1 MKPHKETI
9 DKITDQWLIKAE
21 QDMKASQT
29 LAGSVPPLLYPACFH
44 AQQAAEKF
52 IKALLTKLQIEF
64 PKTHS
69 IERLIELLYPELPD
83 VCSEIMEAAD
93 LTHYGV
99 EVRYPGDMPEPEE
112 QETLEA
118 IKIVGKVRDTIVAAI
133 NNVE

>member
-9 DKITDQWLIKAE
+9 DKITGQWLMKAE

-69 IERLIELLYPELPD
+69 IERLIELLYPALPD

-99 EVRYPGDMPEPEE
+99 EERYPGDMPEPEE

-118 IKIVGKVRDTIVAAI
+118 IKIVEKVRGTIIAAI
-133 NNVE
+133 NTAE

>member
-21 QDMKASQT
+21 QDMKASQA
-29 LAGSVPPLLYPACFH
+29 LAGSVPPLLYPA
-44 AQQAAEKF
+44 
-52 IKALLTKLQIEF
+52 
-64 PKTHS
+64 
-69 IERLIELLYPELPD
+69 LPD

-118 IKIVGKVRDTIVAAI
+118 IKIAEKVRDTIVAAI
-133 NNVE
+133 NNTE